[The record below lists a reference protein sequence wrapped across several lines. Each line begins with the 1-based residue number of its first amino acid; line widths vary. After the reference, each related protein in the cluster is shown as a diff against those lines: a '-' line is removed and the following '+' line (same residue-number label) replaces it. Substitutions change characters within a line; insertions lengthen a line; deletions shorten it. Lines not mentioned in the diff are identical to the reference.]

1 MFAKAMSFAGRKVT
15 EADTT
20 KMDGNSKAGD
30 PAAKR
35 RQFGRD
41 ITNSTVDVPTH
52 DKNAVFKPSFPPAP
66 AAASTARV
74 DEIMIDGLNSA
85 NEDRTYM
92 DRPSDDIDARDVENP
107 LLCTE
112 YVNQMYDNF
121 AVMEKELAL
130 SPEYMSKQS
139 FINEKM
145 RAILCDWLVSDVKLY
160 LSVFLGRF
168 HVFLPGNVV

>member
-52 DKNAVFKPSFPPAP
+52 DKNAVFKPSQEIRA
-66 AAASTARV
+66 V
-74 DEIMIDGLNSA
+74 DLLGLHFKSSHDNLLRENSYRCRHVLKTTS
-85 NEDRTYM
+85 NH
-92 DRPSDDIDARDVENP
+92 I
-107 LLCTE
+107 
-112 YVNQMYDNF
+112 
-121 AVMEKELAL
+121 
-130 SPEYMSKQS
+130 
-139 FINEKM
+139 
-145 RAILCDWLVSDVKLY
+145 AILVQV
-160 LSVFLGRF
+160 VFF
-168 HVFLPGNVV
+168 FLIRCIGISP